1 MLIACTSAE
10 VPLDTTADLI
20 LRWLWMA
27 LKQLVGAE
35 NHPWGAKSAL
45 EPMAFPKAFLNR
57 MEVTSLGEPFYG
69 QHLSPIRLDSKHGAG
84 FYCHTI

>member
-1 MLIACTSAE
+1 MLIACASAE

-20 LRWLWMA
+20 LRGLWMA

-35 NHPWGAKSAL
+35 YHPWGAKSAL

-57 MEVTSLGEPFYG
+57 MEFLALGESFYS
-69 QHLSPIRLDSKHGAG
+69 QHLSPIRLDSKNCAG
-84 FYCHTI
+84 FHCHAI